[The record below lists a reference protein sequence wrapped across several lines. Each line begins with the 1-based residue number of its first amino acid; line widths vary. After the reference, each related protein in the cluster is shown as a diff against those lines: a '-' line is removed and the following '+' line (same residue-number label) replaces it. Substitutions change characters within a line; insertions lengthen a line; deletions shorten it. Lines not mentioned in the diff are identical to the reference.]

1 MDSSVPLQLAEMVQT
16 AHIEPNPS
24 LEHDLSP
31 STAAS
36 RRVPVMLEENS
47 LDDSEGEDVE
57 DTVDDDDE
65 IPLSVLHHKPRP
77 TQHMPLPLRD
87 LRFEQ
92 SYLHSIAKADTW
104 WMVAWIT
111 LRDQVMMPLVQG
123 VIYNLAV
130 CGWQFWNKNAQLS
143 GSSMS
148 LTEVANMPK
157 EEQPCNSTFAPALS
171 LSKHR
176 SM

>member
-1 MDSSVPLQLAEMVQT
+1 MPLQLAEMVQT

-111 LRDQVMMPLVQG
+111 LRDQVCVFQDFRALLNGSARRRFSRPSW
-123 VIYNLAV
+123 
-130 CGWQFWNKNAQLS
+130 CGR
-143 GSSMS
+143 SS
-148 LTEVANMPK
+148 
-157 EEQPCNSTFAPALS
+157 
-171 LSKHR
+171 
-176 SM
+176 